1 MGNQENRSPKQRIR
15 RWRLLVQTGAFLLL
29 IITPL
34 LNYYFQ
40 IHFIQGWYQSLG
52 VGKLWFV
59 SPLEGLES
67 LLVAKIIYIPL
78 LIGMVVPVL
87 VALFLGRVFC
97 GWICPIHFLSDM
109 SDRILLFFTRKKRRK
124 DTILLPRQI
133 IWFVLIADILLALIL
148 GAPVFVIVSPPGL
161 VGREFMRA
169 VFFHTLAL
177 EGLIVVAVLLANLIT
192 RRFFCRYFCPLG
204 ALLAFIGGKRRLQIQ
219 HDQESCT
226 ECGLCQ
232 RSCPLGL
239 NPEQGEGAS
248 LYCWNCGECVEIC
261 KPGALRLTWES
272 GSPIKRNE

>member
-40 IHFIQGWYQSLG
+40 IHFIQGWYLSLG

-67 LLVAKIIYIPL
+67 LLVAKIIYLPL

-109 SDRILLFFTRKKRRK
+109 SDRILLFFTRKKRRE

-261 KPGALRLTWES
+261 KPGALRLTWKS
-272 GSPIKRNE
+272 GLPIKSK